1 MAMLETRYAEDMLRC
16 RHALGW
22 RRRKGQVIW
31 GQFGVSRQARDTD
44 FCDQIRDL
52 DKNRNGRRRR
62 EKAEMRKR
70 DRFVGRRLLL
80 MGSKKYRAKKLP
92 ARVARKIDEAIACK
106 MKIIVGEVPGA
117 CRLYQDYL
125 KSKNYTDVVVGHA
138 KSMRY
143 NVGNWKTKQYGNSV
157 TEREHSMI
165 RACSSA
171 IIIWTDNSGVIAE
184 NLELLKRLGKPTF
197 LYEYYTKRRVAKA
210 GWLDPE
216 RIYDPYYFWKER
228 MRRQKKSIKKKA

>member
-1 MAMLETRYAEDMLRC
+1 MK
-16 RHALGW
+16 
-22 RRRKGQVIW
+22 RRK
-31 GQFGVSRQARDTD
+31 
-44 FCDQIRDL
+44 
-52 DKNRNGRRRR
+52 
-62 EKAEMRKR
+62 KANKGKR

-80 MGSKKYRAKKLP
+80 MGSKKYRAKRLP
-92 ARVARKIDEAIACK
+92 VRVARKIDEAIARK

-125 KSKNYTDVVVGHA
+125 KSRNYTDVIVGHA

-143 NVGNWKTKQYGNSV
+143 NAGNWKTKQYGKSV

-165 RACSSA
+165 RACNSA

-210 GWLDPE
+210 GWLDSK
-216 RIYDPYYFWKER
+216 RMYDPYYFWKER
-228 MRRQKKSIKKKA
+228 MRRRKKCEKKTGQYCLNSK